1 MARVYIQK
9 PFNRTKHVLLSP
21 FSKGQKNKAKIT
33 ELPLPLQLIFR
44 HIVLSDDG
52 KLLFVKNSKAGCTT
66 ASHLLYEYSRGQKF
80 VGKIHTRQS
89 QMRGGVSD
97 FEAAKN
103 ALNDPNTYKFTIVRD
118 PQKRAISCFKDFF
131 IDKTNIHYPKHA
143 RAIEAF
149 GFRDDGVNDHNFA
162 AFIGLVEASVAKSAD
177 YTDPHF
183 RTQVKNTAFGTVDY
197 QKICKLENFYADITQ
212 VFQESG
218 AGFPGLAA
226 ALEKKHNPTK
236 STKYIPSEELQQRVR
251 DIYADDYAAFGY

>member
-1 MARVYIQK
+1 MARIHIQK

-21 FSKGQKNKAKIT
+21 FSTRHKTKAKIT

-52 KLLFVKNSKAGCTT
+52 KLLFVQNSKAGCTT

-80 VGKIHTRQS
+80 VGKIHAKQS
-89 QMRGGVSD
+89 QMRRGLSD

-103 ALNDPNTYKFTIVRD
+103 ALSDSNTYKFTIVRD
-118 PQKRAISCFKDFF
+118 PQKRAISCFKNFF
-131 IDKTNIHYPKHA
+131 IDKTNMNYPKHA

-149 GFRDDGVNDHNFA
+149 GFRDDGANDHNFA
-162 AFIGLVEASVAKSAD
+162 AYLDLVEASIEKNAD

-183 RTQVKNTAFGTVDY
+183 RTQVKNIAFGAVDY
-197 QKICKLENFYADITQ
+197 QKICKLENYNADITQ

-218 AGFPGLAA
+218 ADFPGLAA

-236 STKYIPSEELQQRVR
+236 STKYVPSEELQQRVR